1 MESIL
6 AASITGLMTLVG
18 VLFSN
23 SKSRAVMEYKI
34 DELRRHVEKH
44 NQVIDRVY
52 ALEKSVGIIERDV
65 EEIKERTDSL

>member
-6 AASITGLMTLVG
+6 AATITGVMTLMG

-34 DELRRHVEKH
+34 DELRRYVEKH

-52 ALEKSVGIIERDV
+52 ALEKSVGIVERDV
-65 EEIKERTDSL
+65 EDIRERIDG